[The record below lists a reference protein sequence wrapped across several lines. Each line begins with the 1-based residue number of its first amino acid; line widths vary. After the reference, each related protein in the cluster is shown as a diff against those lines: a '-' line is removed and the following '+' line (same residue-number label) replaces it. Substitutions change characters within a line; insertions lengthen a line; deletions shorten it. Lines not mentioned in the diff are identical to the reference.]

1 MEIQSGV
8 SLWGRD
14 RQRMHSQPPC
24 RHKAANVLV
33 SSRGDRRTYA
43 AATVTQL
50 PTLNRT
56 PGSDSVGGSGEAMV
70 LC

>member
-1 MEIQSGV
+1 
-8 SLWGRD
+8 
-14 RQRMHSQPPC
+14 MHSQPPC